1 MGIWTSSKKAKH
13 QEHLQDKQNQ
23 ANMELHMMDNN
34 FNERMAEKANQWN
47 IEQWNR
53 EVAQQDLNWQRDA
66 EYNSAS
72 AQVERYREAGLNPTI
87 MMQGQGAGSSSS
99 QSVPHASSAS
109 ASAAGA
115 IPMGK
120 PDIPYPDYNQVF
132 GNLQS
137 SLNQFV
143 DSTLKVE
150 QVQGMKLDNQ
160 RKQQQMLYELQQAK
174 NNARGT
180 ELENFLKEQ
189 EYQLKDALNTSLIDE
204 AKYKAETQQY
214 IRDQQKQVAEYQR
227 LVTANAPE
235 RLAAELVK
243 IKFDSKLDEE
253 KKIELGL
260 KYAEEMG
267 LPKASIVDWF
277 ELLFATPVWKINDK
291 WNEMKNKSSN
301 FVSSPQQSIYDIRQ

>member
-1 MGIWTSSKKAKH
+1 MAIWTASKKAKH

-34 FNERMAEKANQWN
+34 FNERMSEKANQWN

-87 MMQGQGAGSSSS
+87 MMQGQGAGSASS
-99 QSVPHASSAS
+99 QSVPHTSSAS

-160 RKQQQMLYELQQAK
+160 RKQQQMLYDILDAK
-174 NNARGT
+174 NRARGSGF
-180 ELENFLKEQ
+180 EADLKELAYDTEKAMQ
-189 EYQLKDALNTSLIDE
+189 QDTIET
-204 AKYKAETQQY
+204 AKYRKETEMYLSEEKKYVAKYQKAIAEG
-214 IRDQQKQVAEYQR
+214 IDQ
-227 LVTANAPE
+227 
-235 RLAAELVK
+235 RLAAELAK
-243 IKFDSKLDEE
+243 LKFDSSLPFE
-253 KKIELGL
+253 KYIEAIEKAGLSNDSKGVIGVLKSISDFLGL
-260 KYAEEMG
+260 NTQALIHYFQNRKAYQEQG
-267 LPKASIVDWF
+267 LP
-277 ELLFATPVWKINDK
+277 
-291 WNEMKNKSSN
+291 
-301 FVSSPQQSIYDIRQ
+301 PQFTGFREDF

>member
-150 QVQGMKLDNQ
+150 QVQGMKLDNE

-301 FVSSPQQSIYDIRQ
+301 FVSSPQQPIYDIRQ